1 MKKLKE
7 KLSCFFTNGWIIV
20 FLAIILL
27 ASLYPIIMM
36 LIGLWRV
43 SNEHLGYFLLNL
55 FSIPFILFGG
65 FNFIRGSISVIEKDE
80 KHFKKYWKFVIY
92 IIATIIGYVALYYAI
107 RFSLKI

>member
-7 KLSCFFTNGWIIV
+7 KLSGFFSNIGVIV

-36 LIGLWRV
+36 LVGLWRI

-55 FSIPFILFGG
+55 FSIPFILFGF

-80 KHFKKYWKFVIY
+80 EHFEKYWKFVIY
-92 IIATIIGYVALYYAI
+92 IIATIIGYVALYFAI
-107 RFSLKI
+107 SLSLKI